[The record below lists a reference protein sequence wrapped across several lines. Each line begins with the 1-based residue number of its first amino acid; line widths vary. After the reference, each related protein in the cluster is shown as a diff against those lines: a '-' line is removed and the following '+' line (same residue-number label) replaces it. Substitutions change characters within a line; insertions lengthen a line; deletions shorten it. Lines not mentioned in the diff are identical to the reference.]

1 MGGTLGLIGGFIGLV
16 GLGTM
21 IANLK
26 TTAFDPIGGIIFTVF
41 LLNGL
46 LATWRRVTGREAPR
60 TKGPLSTRSKKRD

>member
-1 MGGTLGLIGGFIGLV
+1 MGGTLGLIGGFVGLV

-26 TTAFDPIGGIIFTVF
+26 TTAFDPVGGIIFTVF

-46 LATWRRVTGREAPR
+46 LATWRRVSGREAPR
-60 TKGPLSTRSKKRD
+60 SKGPLSTRSKKR